1 MMTQNFFNLLHGFFE
16 ANLDKV
22 LILLIAISAVSLI
35 VFIIINIKLNKIAKN
50 YLALMKGAGGKNLE
64 ELLIEYFQSVKQAM
78 SEVAA
83 IKERVNILEKDMLFA
98 VQKVHIKKYNAFA
111 DMGGNLSFS
120 MALLNGENSGVI
132 ITSIYGREESRVYL
146 KPVVKGDPACALS
159 PEEKE
164 VLEKAMIKEGF
175 LNVKG
180 EF

>member
-1 MMTQNFFNLLHGFFE
+1 MALNFTNLLHGFFE

-22 LILLIAISAVSLI
+22 LMLVTAISLLSLI
-35 VFIIINIKLNKIAKN
+35 VFIAINVKLNRIAKN
-50 YLALMKGAGGKNLE
+50 YAALMKGAEGKNLE
-64 ELLIEYFQSVKQAM
+64 EMLIEYFQSVKQAM

-83 IKERVNILEKDMLFA
+83 VKERVNILEKDMLFA

-132 ITSIYGREESRVYL
+132 ITGIYGREESRVYL
-146 KPVVKGDPACALS
+146 KPVVNGDSTCVLS

-164 VLEKAMIKEGF
+164 VLEKAKTKAGF
-175 LNVKG
+175 WDSKS